1 MKFLYYYINF
11 FIIILYMEYKYIKYK
26 TKYLELINMDT
37 NNQNGGGKKNN
48 NSDKIIDF
56 DEIVNFITNSKK
68 FI

>member
-1 MKFLYYYINF
+1 
-11 FIIILYMEYKYIKYK
+11 MEYKYIKYK